1 MNPVA
6 GARMYRRSAADRRSR
21 AAGTALLGLLLVL
34 LISACGRQREPV
46 FHDEYLAFGT
56 LIDLTLY
63 GVDPARAAQVSDEID
78 RQFQRWHHDWH
89 AWEPGKL
96 TRLNAALDTLQP
108 VTVDADLRPLL
119 LEANRLARLS
129 DNLYD
134 PVIGKLLALWGFQG
148 DPLPPGTTPDPA
160 AIAAWLAQ
168 APTVE
173 DIRVNGDRFQSRNAG
188 VAYDLGGFAKGYA
201 LDRVVE
207 MLRARGIGNA
217 IINAGGNLKAIGAH
231 GARPWHIGIRSPR
244 GSGLLASIDTNG
256 DTSVL
261 TSGDYER
268 LFEVNGKRYPHILD
282 PRTGYPATG
291 TEAVTV
297 VHENAGLADAASTA
311 LFVAGPE
318 RWLEIARRMGIDRAL
333 LVDSHGVIHMTPAM
347 RAIIHMDPAVH
358 AQIRVEGPD

>member
-63 GVDPARAAQVSDEID
+63 GVDPARAAQVSDVID

-173 DIRVNGDRFQSRNAG
+173 DIRVNGDRFQSR
-188 VAYDLGGFAKGYA
+188 
-201 LDRVVE
+201 
-207 MLRARGIGNA
+207 
-217 IINAGGNLKAIGAH
+217 NAGGNLKAIGAH

>member
-1 MNPVA
+1 MNAPI
-6 GARMYRRSAADRRSR
+6 GNRHR
-21 AAGTALLGLLLVL
+21 AGTALLGLLLVL
-34 LISACGRQREPV
+34 LLPGCGRQREPV

-63 GVDPARAAQVSDEID
+63 GVEPARAAQVSDVID

-108 VTVDADLRPLL
+108 VTVDADLLPLL

-129 DNLYD
+129 DNLFN
-134 PVIGKLLALWGFQG
+134 PVIGKLLSLWGFQG
-148 DPLPPGTTPDPA
+148 DPLPPGTTPEPA
-160 AIAAWLAQ
+160 TITAWLAH
-168 APTVE
+168 APTVD
-173 DIRVNGDRFQSRNAG
+173 DIHVSGNRFQSSNAA
-188 VAYDLGGFAKGYA
+188 VAYDLGAIAKGYA

-217 IINAGGNLKAIGAH
+217 IINAGGNLKAIGTH
-231 GARPWHIGIRSPR
+231 GDRPWRIGIRSPR
-244 GSGLLASIDTNG
+244 GNGLLASIDTSG

-268 LFEVNGKRYPHILD
+268 LFKVNGKRYPHILD

-311 LFVAGPE
+311 LYVAGPE
-318 RWLEIARRMGIDRAL
+318 RWLEIAKRMGIDRAL
-333 LVDSHGVIHMTPAM
+333 LVDSNGVIHMTPAM
-347 RAIIHMDPAVH
+347 HAIIHMDPSVH
-358 AQIRVEGPD
+358 AEIRVEGPG